1 MKRPTQK
8 YLAKL
13 CDLLYSTHYLPIA
26 CFSGS
31 DMSHLACSYQGLG
44 KIFEEVAGRIDTGI
58 MDTEAGL
65 FGVVGI
71 GKGTSRLITGP
82 FLNKKPDADMASAL
96 MHAYSLDASE
106 LAPMKQFLLS
116 LPRYSL
122 NRFLN
127 FLGLLSF
134 LFNDEEP
141 DISGYFRHFAPM
153 VQKNVAEKRADELWA
168 ENDFSHGT
176 YYLERQMLSLVS
188 AGDVHGLNKLFES
201 IAKAT
206 PVAEGK
212 LADDTLRQ
220 SKNIFIG
227 LICMVGKVGA
237 IRGNLDIEETYQLI
251 DLYTQECERCL
262 SVDQVNR
269 LRYSAI
275 IDFTRRVAEHSHPD
289 VYSDEVERVLQFIR
303 NNANRPIGVPDVIGY
318 AHKSR
323 SAFMKQF
330 KDETGETIGRY
341 IVKSKLQEAKQLLAY
356 SDRSLAEISS
366 FLYFSSQSYFQNLF
380 KKQYGMTPLEYRR
393 THRKQ
398 GGSIATGSS

>member
-65 FGVVGI
+65 FGVVRI

-134 LFNDEEP
+134 LFNDEEL

-227 LICMVGKVGA
+227 LVCMVGKVGA

-251 DLYTQECERCL
+251 EKFRKEVPGIHLRTTLMVGHPGETEQDFEELMEFVRAARFDRMGAFAYSEEEGTYSAKHYKDEIPQEVKQQRLDKLMELQQEISADLSHRKIGQEFKVIIDRKEGDYYVGRTQFDSPEVDPEVLINVENHRLRIGSFHRVKVYDADDFDLYAT
-262 SVDQVNR
+262 
-269 LRYSAI
+269 
-275 IDFTRRVAEHSHPD
+275 
-289 VYSDEVERVLQFIR
+289 
-303 NNANRPIGVPDVIGY
+303 
-318 AHKSR
+318 
-323 SAFMKQF
+323 
-330 KDETGETIGRY
+330 
-341 IVKSKLQEAKQLLAY
+341 IVK
-356 SDRSLAEISS
+356 
-366 FLYFSSQSYFQNLF
+366 
-380 KKQYGMTPLEYRR
+380 
-393 THRKQ
+393 
-398 GGSIATGSS
+398 

>member
-31 DMSHLACSYQGLG
+31 NMSHLACSYQGLG

-251 DLYTQECERCL
+251 DLYTQECG
-262 SVDQVNR
+262 
-269 LRYSAI
+269 
-275 IDFTRRVAEHSHPD
+275 RVAEHSHPD

-366 FLYFSSQSYFQNLF
+366 FLCFSSQSYFQNLF